1 MFDDLDRCYVA
12 ALRILG
18 YRFNSAAELQRKL
31 RAKGFDDGVVAS
43 TLERLRDEKWLDDD
57 RFAAAYVRTRLQKRI
72 GRLRIRRE
80 LMAAGVDDE
89 AAERAL
95 RENVTAEGEEEHL
108 RAAYEKLAR
117 RLGEEQRDKIAA
129 RLMRQGFEASAIR
142 DYVRYRRASSSGS
155 TPR

>member
-1 MFDDLDRCYVA
+1 MSDDLDRCYVA

-18 YRFNSAAELQRKL
+18 YRFNSAVELRRKL
-31 RAKGFDDGVVAS
+31 RAKGFDDDAIAP
-43 TLERLRDEKWLDDD
+43 TLERLRSEKWLDDD

-89 AAERAL
+89 TAERAL
-95 RENVTAEGEEEHL
+95 RENLTAEGEEEHL

-142 DYVRYRRASSSGS
+142 ALLLSSRA
-155 TPR
+155 